1 MKILVLTTTFPR
13 WKQDSTPSFIYEW
26 SKRLQEIGFEIVVL
40 APSHFGAKRFEIMD
54 GMKVYRFPYFYP
66 AKYQKLAYGGGI
78 LPSLKESN
86 LAKIQV
92 PLFFL
97 SELYYALKLVRKEN
111 VDTIQSHWLIPG
123 GLIGAI
129 CKKVYGKK
137 HISTEL
143 AAGLAAL
150 EILPFKKEIFKFI
163 IRNSDRLTVLSTYI
177 RDKLLCLEG
186 SEILKKKIVII
197 PLGIDLNLYKQN
209 NNKLLLKKKY
219 NIKSKNV
226 ILFIGRIVEK
236 KGVQY
241 LIKAMPKILPK
252 YPDTELIICGDG
264 PLRTELENL
273 TMNMDLGN
281 CIRFA
286 GYVSNENIKIEYL
299 SLSDILVVPSILT
312 KNKDTEGLGVVILE
326 GLATGTAVI
335 ASDIG
340 GITDIIND
348 GFNGFLVKPESSE
361 DIEQKVVKILQDEML
376 KRKFKENGLRTV
388 QEKFSWNIVINSLK
402 DIYDN

>member
-78 LPSLKESN
+78 LPSLRKSN

-92 PLFFL
+92 PFFFL
-97 SELYYALKLVRKEN
+97 SELYYALKVVRKEN
-111 VDTIQSHWLIPG
+111 VDIIQSHWLIPG

-129 CKKVYGKK
+129 CKKVFGKK

-150 EILPFKKEIFKFI
+150 EILPFKKVIFKFI
-163 IRNSDRLTVLSTYI
+163 IKNSDRLTVLSTYI
-177 RDKLLCLEG
+177 RDKLICLEG
-186 SEILKKKIVII
+186 SEILNRKIVII
-197 PLGIDLNLYKQN
+197 PLGIDLNTYKQN

-236 KGVQY
+236 KGVKY
-241 LIKAMPKILPK
+241 LIKAMPKILLK

-273 TMNMDLGN
+273 TKNMDLDN

-299 SLSDILVVPSILT
+299 SLSDILVVPSVST

-340 GITDIIND
+340 GITDIIID

-402 DIYDN
+402 DIYYN

>member
-26 SKRLQEIGFEIVVL
+26 SKRLHDIGFEIVVL
-40 APSHFGAKRFEIMD
+40 APSHYGAKGFEIMD
-54 GMKVYRFPYFYP
+54 GIKVYRFPYFYP
-66 AKYQKLAYGGGI
+66 AKLQKLAYGGGI
-78 LPSLKESN
+78 LPSLKKSR

-92 PLFFL
+92 PFFFL

-111 VDTIQSHWLIPG
+111 IDVIQSHWLIPS
-123 GLIGAI
+123 GLIGAL

-150 EILPFKKEIFKFI
+150 EILPFKKVILNFI
-163 IRNSDRLTVLSTYI
+163 IKNSDRLTVLSSYI
-177 RDKLLCLEG
+177 RERLLYLSG
-186 SEILKKKIVII
+186 SEILKRKIVII
-197 PLGIDLNLYKQN
+197 PLGIDTIKYRYN
-209 NNKLLLKKKY
+209 NNKLPLRKKY
-219 NIKSKNV
+219 NVKSKNV

-241 LIKAMPKILPK
+241 LIKAMPDILMK
-252 YPDTELIICGDG
+252 YSDTELIICGDG
-264 PLRTELENL
+264 PLRMELENL
-273 TMNMDLGN
+273 TKNMGLDN
-281 CIRFA
+281 CIRFV
-286 GYVSNENIKIEYL
+286 GYVSDENMKIEYL

-312 KNKDTEGLGVVILE
+312 RNKDTEGLGVVILE

-340 GITDIIND
+340 GIPDIIKD
-348 GFNGFLVKPESSE
+348 GINGFLVKPESSE
-361 DIEQKVVKILQDEML
+361 DIREKVVKILQDDIL
-376 KRKFKENGLRTV
+376 KRKFRENGQKTAH
-388 QEKFSWNIVINSLK
+388 EKFSWSIVIKSLK